1 MSGCCWNS
9 AGGTTGDKLWMEH
22 ELEILSSIPSA
33 ALHEEQNRRETALK
47 RFLNHQKRCRENPAA
62 QHENPPNYNIHIW
75 WTDPNTGK
83 SDWIK
88 RLPLPAGEV
97 REWRTAFLKQKDP
110 AVVSEP
116 DSDWQT
122 PGNKV
127 LIEGRAYFRLYPR
140 LGLCVF
146 SGDHGL
152 PGNYILGQYVGWL
165 YCDGVLAAHN
175 SIPTDSHKLSLRHRA
190 TMPSTVTGINGGPVQ
205 ANGKKFDLRYFW
217 KNGPGSMFNSQ
228 SKSKCNCRFVVE
240 YPTQLIY
247 NRSHE
252 LFVDDE
258 YTNLRVPEVPYSHR
272 VLPCPFSFLSIL
284 VPFSFFLLTLT
295 ILMSQTE
302 GQEVLV
308 DFCSHLGLG
317 WGWNHR

>member
-1 MSGCCWNS
+1 MSCCCWNS

-22 ELEILSSIPSA
+22 ESA

-47 RFLNHQKRCRENPAA
+47 RFLNHQKGCRENPAA

-127 LIEGRAYFRLYPR
+127 LIEGRAYCRLWLSAREEAVESIHPFRAGTVGAPLP
-140 LGLCVF
+140 LTEPCEGLLRSEKARCENWTGTCRQKSTPLFTKAVY
-146 SGDHGL
+146 D
-152 PGNYILGQYVGWL
+152 PGNYDFGLSFSRSQQERP
-165 YCDGVLAAHN
+165 YCTSAEHTLNLMH
-175 SIPTDSHKLSLRHRA
+175 
-190 TMPSTVTGINGGPVQ
+190 
-205 ANGKKFDLRYFW
+205 GKR
-217 KNGPGSMFNSQ
+217 
-228 SKSKCNCRFVVE
+228 E
-240 YPTQLIY
+240 
-247 NRSHE
+247 
-252 LFVDDE
+252 
-258 YTNLRVPEVPYSHR
+258 
-272 VLPCPFSFLSIL
+272 
-284 VPFSFFLLTLT
+284 
-295 ILMSQTE
+295 MS
-302 GQEVLV
+302 
-308 DFCSHLGLG
+308 
-317 WGWNHR
+317 